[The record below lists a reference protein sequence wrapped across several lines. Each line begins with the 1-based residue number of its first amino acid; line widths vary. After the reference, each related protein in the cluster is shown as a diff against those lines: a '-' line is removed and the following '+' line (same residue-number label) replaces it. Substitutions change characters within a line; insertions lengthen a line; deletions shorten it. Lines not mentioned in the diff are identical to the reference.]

1 MVQLQRNQ
9 KQEEELKLLND
20 LKLQFEKELWA
31 LNPELAV
38 IDTILNDHPEIIESE
53 RYHRWQ
59 RRQQYRPAGHAHG
72 RADRQGSDLQR
83 DEEPDLSGA

>member
-1 MVQLQRNQ
+1 LQRNQ

-38 IDTILNDHPEIIESE
+38 IDTIL
-53 RYHRWQ
+53 R
-59 RRQQYRPAGHAHG
+59 
-72 RADRQGSDLQR
+72 
-83 DEEPDLSGA
+83 